1 MQIVKFL
8 FLFLFIYTSVNAQK
22 NIQDL
27 KKSVQLDIGFGKH
40 GTGDINGLNINSEYK
55 RFFSKNLSISF
66 GLGATLHDGAFPIL
80 YSDGNGNL
88 IDASYRYTTGG
99 IQLTSKVGISFI
111 KSTINDFGLQ
121 VGPILRYQSSSYFD
135 EINVLYPAATGLP
148 MPVIAIINKSPQKTL
163 SVGGISQFYYNYTI
177 KSNVFVGLSAA
188 IQIDTNGDLINQ
200 LAVSCGLRL

>member
-1 MQIVKFL
+1 MQIVKLL

-55 RFFSKNLSISF
+55 RFFRKNLSISF

-121 VGPILRYQSSSYFD
+121 VGSILRYQSSSYFD

-163 SVGGISQFYYNYTI
+163 SVGGIGQFYYNYTI
-177 KSNVFVGLSAA
+177 KSNLFVGLSAA

>member
-40 GTGDINGLNINSEYK
+40 GTGDKNGLNINSEYK

>member
-1 MQIVKFL
+1 MQIVKLL

-66 GLGATLHDGAFPIL
+66 GLGATLHGGAFPIL

-99 IQLTSKVGISFI
+99 LQLTSKVGISFI

-148 MPVIAIINKSPQKTL
+148 TPVIAIINKSPQKTFSL
-163 SVGGISQFYYNYTI
+163 GGIGQLYYNYTI
-177 KSNVFVGLSAA
+177 KNNVFIGLSAA

>member
-1 MQIVKFL
+1 MQIVKLL

-22 NIQDL
+22 NIQGL

-40 GTGDINGLNINSEYK
+40 GTGDLNGLNINSEYK
-55 RFFSKNLSISF
+55 RFFRKNLSISF
-66 GLGATLHDGAFPIL
+66 GLGATLHDGAFPVI
-80 YSDGNGNL
+80 YSDGNGSL
-88 IDASYRYTTGG
+88 IDASYRHTTGG

-111 KSTINDFGLQ
+111 KSRINDFGLQ

-163 SVGGISQFYYNYTI
+163 SAGGIGQLYYNYTI
-177 KSNVFVGLSAA
+177 KNNVFVGLSAA
-188 IQIDTNGDLINQ
+188 MQIDTNGDLINQ
-200 LAVSCGLRL
+200 MAISCGLRL

>member
-1 MQIVKFL
+1 MQIVKLL

-148 MPVIAIINKSPQKTL
+148 IPVIAIINKSPQKTL